1 MDKLKALLQETFP
14 HIDFEKEKNLVA
26 RGLLDSVDMVSII
39 ALVTE
44 NFGVVVT
51 VKYITPQNFESV
63 ENIWSMI
70 QELSEEGKK

>member
-26 RGLLDSVDMVSII
+26 RGLLDSFDMVSII

-51 VKYITPQNFESV
+51 VKYITP
-63 ENIWSMI
+63 
-70 QELSEEGKK
+70 

>member
-1 MDKLKALLQETFP
+1 MDKLKALLQDTFP
-14 HIDFEKEKNLVA
+14 HIDFDNEKKLAA
-26 RGLLDSVDMVSII
+26 RGLLDSFDMVSII
-39 ALVTE
+39 ALITE

-63 ENIWSMI
+63 ESIWRMI

>member
-14 HIDFEKEKNLVA
+14 HIDFEKEKNL
-26 RGLLDSVDMVSII
+26 
-39 ALVTE
+39 
-44 NFGVVVT
+44 
-51 VKYITPQNFESV
+51 KYITPQNFESV